1 MLKDLP
7 SLNSILELLRSRP
20 IWHILE
26 ETRLR
31 TLLTQM
37 FKRCKYYTAVLPKTM
52 HSEEDNVQKIKYYSL
67 VFRQN
72 MDF

>member
-1 MLKDLP
+1 MMKDLP

-31 TLLTQM
+31 TLLSQM

-52 HSEEDNVQKIKYYSL
+52 FSEDNVQKIKYYSL

>member
-31 TLLTQM
+31 TLLSQI
-37 FKRCKYYTAVLPKTM
+37 FKRCKYYTEVLPKTM

>member
-31 TLLTQM
+31 TLLSQM
-37 FKRCKYYTAVLPKTM
+37 FKRCKYYTAVLLKTM
-52 HSEEDNVQKIKYYSL
+52 FSEDNVQKIKYYSL